1 MIFERYKTNFDE
13 FFNKPSQ
20 ALIDYT
26 TDNKS
31 AATSLRAML
40 RSSHSTRQGRH
51 QGMTI
56 TRNPLGGM
64 SISYPNGKPSLPT
77 NVWNIPDFP
86 YSTTSDDHLFRI
98 EFNKL
103 FNKLHPYSI
112 PQKLRSEAYVI
123 QHKETKT
130 VYNMLVNVF
139 LDTGKPTEKIKRLIE
154 DELIPGMID
163 DKDSHYDILG
173 FTDCA
178 YTPRSWLKKE
188 NYGNCIRLGDQFLKF
203 FDEEDSQYYVPE
215 IIIGCESLKTLCD
228 DDVHNIHLEHN
239 LSHTDFWR
247 RRNKMDN
254 MAYKLSYRQRQL
266 LEYACREK

>member
-1 MIFERYKTNFDE
+1 MIFERYQTNFDE

-26 TDNKS
+26 TDNNS
-31 AATSLRAML
+31 ASTSLRAML
-40 RSSHSTRQGRH
+40 RKSQSTRQRRH
-51 QGMTI
+51 QGMKV
-56 TRNPLGGM
+56 TRNPLGGI

-86 YSTTSDDHLFRI
+86 YSATSEDHFKFKI
-98 EFNKL
+98 EFK
-103 FNKLHPYSI
+103 KLHPYSI
-112 PQKLRSEAYVI
+112 PQKLRSAAYVM

-130 VYNMLVNVF
+130 IYYMLVNVF

-154 DELIPGMID
+154 DEFISRMID

-173 FTDCA
+173 FTNCA

-215 IIIGCESLKTLCD
+215 IVIGCESLKTLCD
-228 DDVHNIHLEHN
+228 DDIHSIHSEHN
-239 LSHTDFWR
+239 RSHTKFWR
-247 RRNKMDN
+247 HRNKMDH
-254 MAYKLSYRQRQL
+254 MAHRLSYRERQL
-266 LEYACREK
+266 LEYACREN